1 MFQFRQ
7 NLQSRAS
14 ARHGRH
20 CGFTLIE
27 LLVVIAIIAILAAML
42 LPALT
47 KAKIKAQGILC
58 MSNHKQLL
66 VAWRM
71 YADDNG
77 DRVPYAYADN
87 TGGLEPYAW
96 ITGILNFDGGN
107 PANWDIQN
115 NITKS
120 PLWPY
125 CGKSPGIWKCPADF
139 STVKPAS
146 GPFRGQSVARVRSM
160 SMNMY
165 VGGLVGTDGGWGP
178 TRKVYQKVGEMLDP
192 GPSRTWV
199 LMDEREDSINDGFF
213 VVYMDGYPDPATT
226 QIIDF
231 PASYHNRAGGL
242 SFGDG
247 HSEIKKWL
255 DGRTTRRMVPN
266 MDLSSFRGPSP
277 NNADVVWLQDRT
289 TRKK

>member
-7 NLQSRAS
+7 KLRDRAT
-14 ARHGRH
+14 AWPWRR

-42 LPALT
+42 LPALS
-47 KAKIKAQGILC
+47 KAKTKAQGILC
-58 MSNHKQLL
+58 MGNHKQLL

-96 ITGILNFDGGN
+96 ITGILNTDGGN

-115 NITKS
+115 NLTKS

-125 CGKSPGIWKCPADF
+125 CGKSPGIWKCPADR
-139 STVKPAS
+139 STVKPAT
-146 GPFRGQSVARVRSM
+146 GPFRGQAVARVRSM

-178 TRKVYQKVGEMLDP
+178 SWRVYLKLGEMLDP

-199 LMDEREDSINDGFF
+199 LLDEREDSINDGFF
-213 VVYMDGYPDPATT
+213 VVYMEGYPDPATT

-247 HSEIKKWL
+247 HSEIKKWQ
-255 DGRTTRRMVPN
+255 DNRTTLPIRLSGDIS
-266 MDLSSFRGPSP
+266 DLRGPSR
-277 NNADVVWLQDRT
+277 NNRDVVWLQERT